1 MNTVCNLV
9 GSRGKDILQTDAFG
23 VVKSDVVNAPIIDEF
38 PYVMVRE
45 LVESIDTENMYAIV
59 RKIVDTKA

>member
-9 GSRGKDILQTDAFG
+9 GSRGKDILQTVAFG
-23 VVKSDVVNAPIIDEF
+23 VVKSDVVNAPVIDEF

-45 LVESIDTENMYAIV
+45 LAEAIDTENMYAIV

>member
-23 VVKSDVVNAPIIDEF
+23 VVKSGVVNTPVIDEF

-45 LVESIDTENMYAIV
+45 LAEAIDTENMYAIV

>member
-1 MNTVCNLV
+1 MCNLV

-23 VVKSDVVNAPIIDEF
+23 VVKSDVVNAPVIDEF
-38 PYVMVRE
+38 PYVIVRE
-45 LVESIDTENMYAIV
+45 LAEAIDTENMYAIA

>member
-9 GSRGKDILQTDAFG
+9 GSRGKDIFQTDAFG
-23 VVKSDVVNAPIIDEF
+23 VVKSGVVNTPVIDEF

-45 LVESIDTENMYAIV
+45 LAEAIDTENMYAIV

>member
-1 MNTVCNLV
+1 MCNLV

-23 VVKSDVVNAPIIDEF
+23 VVKSGVVNTPVIDEF

-45 LVESIDTENMYAIV
+45 LAEAIDTENMYAIV

>member
-23 VVKSDVVNAPIIDEF
+23 VVKSDVVNAPVIDEF
-38 PYVMVRE
+38 PYVMVCE
-45 LVESIDTENMYAIV
+45 LAEAIDTENMYAIV
-59 RKIVDTKA
+59 RKIVGTKA

>member
-1 MNTVCNLV
+1 MCNLV

-23 VVKSDVVNAPIIDEF
+23 VVKSDVVNAPVIDEF

-45 LVESIDTENMYAIV
+45 LAEAIDTENMYAIV

>member
-45 LVESIDTENMYAIV
+45 LAEAIDTENMYAIV

>member
-1 MNTVCNLV
+1 MCNLV
-9 GSRGKDILQTDAFG
+9 GSRGKDILQTVAFG
-23 VVKSDVVNAPIIDEF
+23 VVKSDVVNAPVIDEF

-45 LVESIDTENMYAIV
+45 LAEAIDTENMYAIA

>member
-1 MNTVCNLV
+1 M
-9 GSRGKDILQTDAFG
+9 QTDAFG
-23 VVKSDVVNAPIIDEF
+23 VVKSDVVNTPVIDEF

-45 LVESIDTENMYAIV
+45 LAEAIDTENMYAIA

>member
-1 MNTVCNLV
+1 MCNLV
-9 GSRGKDILQTDAFG
+9 GSSGKDILQTDAFG
-23 VVKSDVVNAPIIDEF
+23 VVKSGVVNTPVIDEF

-45 LVESIDTENMYAIV
+45 LAEAIDTENMYAIV

>member
-1 MNTVCNLV
+1 MCNLV
-9 GSRGKDILQTDAFG
+9 GSRGKDILQTVAFG
-23 VVKSDVVNAPIIDEF
+23 VVKSDVVNAPVIDEF

-45 LVESIDTENMYAIV
+45 LAEAIDTENMYAIV

>member
-1 MNTVCNLV
+1 M
-9 GSRGKDILQTDAFG
+9 QTDAFG
-23 VVKSDVVNAPIIDEF
+23 VVKSVVVNAPIIDEF

-45 LVESIDTENMYAIV
+45 LAEVIDTENMYAIA

>member
-23 VVKSDVVNAPIIDEF
+23 VVKSDVVNAPVIDEF

-45 LVESIDTENMYAIV
+45 LAEAIDTENMYAIV

>member
-23 VVKSDVVNAPIIDEF
+23 VVKSDVVNTPVIDEF

-45 LVESIDTENMYAIV
+45 LAEATDTENMYAIV

>member
-1 MNTVCNLV
+1 MCNLV

-23 VVKSDVVNAPIIDEF
+23 VVKSDVVNAPVIDEF

-45 LVESIDTENMYAIV
+45 LAEAIDTENMYAIA

>member
-1 MNTVCNLV
+1 VCNLV

-23 VVKSDVVNAPIIDEF
+23 VVKSDVVNAPVIDEF

-45 LVESIDTENMYAIV
+45 LAEAIDTENMYAIV